1 MEKCMKVVQI
11 VAVSMNGVIGNGD
24 NIPWRLPADL
34 MHFKSKTL
42 RQVCVVGRKTY
53 NTISHLKDRH
63 FVVITSDPC
72 SLAEGIVSE
81 NNIEDAIET
90 AKNMAM
96 NLGNN
101 RVMVI
106 GGSAIYRETFKYA
119 TKLIVTM
126 IEHPFDGDCRY
137 EIPSEFKLVNATDL
151 MSDNNLNYFIAEYE
165 K

>member
-1 MEKCMKVVQI
+1 MKVVQI
-11 VAVSMNGVIGNGD
+11 VAVSMNGIIGNGD
-24 NIPWRLPADL
+24 NIPWSLPADL
-34 MHFKSKTL
+34 LHFKAKTL
-42 RQVCVVGRKTY
+42 RQVCVVGRRTY

-63 FVVITSDPC
+63 FVVITSDQD
-72 SLAEGIVSE
+72 SLGEGVVSE

-90 AKNMAM
+90 AKTMAA

-101 RVMVI
+101 HVMII

-119 TKLIVTM
+119 TKLIVTI

-137 EIPSEFKLVNATDL
+137 EVPSDFVLKNATEL